1 MTCISLG
8 ESPEVIHLFESMEQ
22 NRLYV
27 EKSQMEEIVAHMDE
41 LLTSIKQIEKELAD
55 MQALSGNMYTPIVDE
70 SRAAVSEAKSVVQ
83 RVKDTIRDTAG
94 KAAKLSRNGLVS
106 TLHAAHIPGLLE
118 KVQSV
123 LHDTELRMRKS
134 AHKAEAISEEL
145 HAANVHIANI
155 ERIMGGKDI
164 PQNPP
169 AERKGP
175 LTVMRAGFLGLAS
188 IFERLSGATAKLR
201 EKIPDLDKTSAKGR
215 ESVRGRIQD
224 LKQQSAPGKARQ
236 TGEVEI

>member
-1 MTCISLG
+1 MEVKPLG

-55 MQALSGNMYTPIVDE
+55 MRSLTGNVFTSIVDE
-70 SRAAVSEAKSVVQ
+70 GSTAVAEAKSVVQ
-83 RVKDTIRDTAG
+83 RAKYKIRDISG
-94 KAAKLSRNGLVS
+94 RAAALGGNALVS
-106 TLHAAHIPGLLE
+106 ALHAAHIPNLLE

-134 AHKAEAISEEL
+134 AHKTEAISEEL

-169 AERKGP
+169 TERKGP

-188 IFERLSGATAKLR
+188 TFERLSSATAKLR
-201 EKIPDLDKTSAKGR
+201 EKIPDLDRASAKDR

-224 LKQQSAPGKARQ
+224 LKKRSSPGRARQ

>member
-1 MTCISLG
+1 MERNSLG
-8 ESPEVIHLFESMEQ
+8 DSPEVIKLFETMEQ

-27 EKSQMEEIVAHMDE
+27 EKARMEEIVAHIDE
-41 LLTSIKQIEKELAD
+41 LLATFDRMEKELAD
-55 MQALSGNMYTPIVDE
+55 LRQQAGGEGRPILDE
-70 SRAAVSEAKSVVQ
+70 GAEAVQEAKTVVE

-94 KAAKLSRNGLVS
+94 RAAKFSRSALVS
-106 TLHAAHIPGLLE
+106 TLHAAHIPALLE

>member
-1 MTCISLG
+1 MDMNSLG
-8 ESPEVIHLFESMEQ
+8 ESQEVIHLFETMET

-27 EKSQMEEIVAHMDE
+27 EKARMEEIAAHIDE
-41 LLTSIKQIEKELAD
+41 LLAAFHQMEKELAD
-55 MQALSGNMYTPIVDE
+55 LRQQAGGAGTPILNE
-70 SRAAVSEAKSVVQ
+70 GAEAVQEAKTLVE
-83 RVKDTIRDTAG
+83 RVKNTIRDTAG
-94 KAAKLSRNGLVS
+94 KAAKLSRDGLVS
-106 TLHAAHIPGLLE
+106 ALHAAHIPGLLE
-118 KVQSV
+118 KVQAV

>member
-1 MTCISLG
+1 MEVKPLG

-55 MQALSGNMYTPIVDE
+55 MRSLTGNAFTSIVDE
-70 SRAAVSEAKSVVQ
+70 GSTAVAEAKSVVQ
-83 RVKDTIRDTAG
+83 RAKYKIRDISG
-94 KAAKLSRNGLVS
+94 RAAALGGNALISA
-106 TLHAAHIPGLLE
+106 LHAAHIPNLLE

-164 PQNPP
+164 PQNLP

-175 LTVMRAGFLGLAS
+175 LTVMRAGFLGLANT
-188 IFERLSGATAKLR
+188 FERLSGATAKLR
-201 EKIPDLDKTSAKGR
+201 EKIPDLDRASAKDR

-236 TGEVEI
+236 TEEVEI